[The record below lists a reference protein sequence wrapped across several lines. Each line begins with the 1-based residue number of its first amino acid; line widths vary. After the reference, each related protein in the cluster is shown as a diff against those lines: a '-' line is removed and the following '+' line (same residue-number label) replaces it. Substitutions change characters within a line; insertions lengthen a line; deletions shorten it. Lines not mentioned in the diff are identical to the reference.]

1 MSNLSI
7 LKPAFWINKGGVICT
22 DMGIKPSKAVTG
34 CSIYLTK
41 LTEATTTADKVHIC
55 AGLTCSADRLSL
67 QLRVRDAEMLTPASG
82 DYKGA
87 PHIGA

>member
-1 MSNLSI
+1 
-7 LKPAFWINKGGVICT
+7 
-22 DMGIKPSKAVTG
+22 MGIKPSKAVTG

-41 LTEATTTADKVHIC
+41 LTEATTTGDKVHIC